1 MTLFVFG
8 EFGGWVEWDTKK
20 IVTIIL
26 CLLLLSVLCYL
37 TFTLLRTYHRTM
49 HRTHIFKNLKILT
62 KHAAATFVC

>member
-1 MTLFVFG
+1 MTLFFVFLG

-37 TFTLLRTYHRTM
+37 TFTRLRTYHRTM
-49 HRTHIFKNLKILT
+49 HRRHIHYLKI
-62 KHAAATFVC
+62 

>member
-26 CLLLLSVLCYL
+26 CLLLLSVLL
-37 TFTLLRTYHRTM
+37 KTLKK
-49 HRTHIFKNLKILT
+49 KNLILIHLACTEKNKKLIMKRKIKT
-62 KHAAATFVC
+62 G